1 MFPPGRDGRVMRA
14 EVYQMFA
21 GRLPPSVVLERAG
34 LVADV
39 ALFYA
44 HFYAGLFAEVS
55 GDAAAAATHIRQA
68 ASDRFA
74 DVGGFMN
81 VVAHVH
87 WAQLSSGLG
96 RAGAAGVPATESRR
110 TE

>member
-1 MFPPGRDGRVMRA
+1 
-14 EVYQMFA
+14 MFA